1 MLASS
6 IEYGEAFRV
15 RRFNLSGHRIYV
27 VIANWEP
34 VEFVQ
39 SVRHSIAYEAGLH
52 RLAILSYDRHP
63 EDSSLDVASG
73 VVHCNEDIDEV
84 N

>member
-52 RLAILSYDRHP
+52 RLASTVLPSSVTTDTPKILRSTLPPVLSTATR
-63 EDSSLDVASG
+63 
-73 VVHCNEDIDEV
+73 I
-84 N
+84 